1 MSSKIADDLRS
12 EVLQDEASLTGLFWQ
27 YPELYTLYPEDKV
40 NTKTF
45 LNPVWRFFF
54 GIGRIMADK
63 GLQVFD
69 DIVTHR
75 TVQECGKET
84 EYLGEYRGYP
94 TIKEMMDEMKHSRDN
109 LDAHYAKVMKY
120 AMIRDLIGLFGTKVV
135 VPPPGSNYDY
145 RAMTGDELYHYW
157 NDKLN
162 QVVKDIGNSYE
173 VYDLLDGLEEM
184 IEEIDEN
191 PDVGLP
197 FYQSKKMTD
206 ISLGWAHGCVYI
218 NASFSGKGKTSLMMN
233 KVVLSCIEQNEK
245 LLIVANEEGIKEF
258 RRNLLV
264 TLMGNGTKEY
274 VNRQKFL
281 QGNLSTDEK
290 DKMKRAVQWVRELCG
305 DKGLIKIA
313 VLDTYTIDNVKKIVT
328 HYANRGYTRLII
340 DTGKPSDGGGNGDR
354 WERFADD
361 FKDIHKLTRA
371 NGGGLNLATWV
382 NVQLADAASYQRFLD
397 RTALAECKKIKN
409 EASVVFLGRP
419 LWDDEYEG
427 GAHQLQVYYYKPNE
441 LDPNGPPV
449 RDEKYLERMKD
460 NWEQHYYLLF
470 TDKNRRGKSNDTGL
484 HVLVFSV
491 NWNSNRW
498 TEVGWAI
505 VAKTNK

>member
-328 HYANRGYTRLII
+328 HYANRGYTR
-340 DTGKPSDGGGNGDR
+340 
-354 WERFADD
+354 F
-361 FKDIHKLTRA
+361 
-371 NGGGLNLATWV
+371 
-382 NVQLADAASYQRFLD
+382 
-397 RTALAECKKIKN
+397 
-409 EASVVFLGRP
+409 
-419 LWDDEYEG
+419 
-427 GAHQLQVYYYKPNE
+427 
-441 LDPNGPPV
+441 
-449 RDEKYLERMKD
+449 
-460 NWEQHYYLLF
+460 
-470 TDKNRRGKSNDTGL
+470 
-484 HVLVFSV
+484 
-491 NWNSNRW
+491 
-498 TEVGWAI
+498 
-505 VAKTNK
+505 